1 MKSFDSAGWQ
11 IIQAEAI
18 APLTNSGDSS
28 AFAKAGLFQLSAQ
41 GQHLSVNGAW
51 PATEWRPG
59 HAQQFLAAAHKTGGH
74 QQGAEQGEF
83 PRTEFNR
90 LVSQGDLTQE
100 EVHFQRSNRD
110 PFLEAVMA
118 PLEQRAAAGGQLLQA
133 KGLAQ
138 NIIST
143 VIQQPHDRISATAGR
158 QHDDGTTQLVRQ
170 SEGGT
175 LFENF
180 GADQEIRRLFLAE
193 LQSFSR
199 SADGSG
205 EVTVLTEPLHQ
216 DGAQGGVRLHDEYAG
231 WFLSSAGLGQDQRIS
246 ARDAGF
252 SCQVAWCRGH

>member
-1 MKSFDSAGWQ
+1 MNSLDSAGRQ
-11 IIQAEAI
+11 IFEAEAV
-18 APLTNSGDSS
+18 ASLTHGCDST
-28 AFAKAGLFQLSAQ
+28 ALAEAGLLQFAAQ
-41 GQHLSVNGAW
+41 GQHLSVNRAW
-51 PATEWRPG
+51 PSAEWRPS
-59 HAQQFLAAAHKTGGH
+59 HAQQFLAAAHQTGGH
-74 QQGAEQGEF
+74 QQGAEQREF
-83 PRTEFNR
+83 PRTEFHW

-110 PFLEAVMA
+110 PLLEAVMA
-118 PLEQRAAAGGQLLQA
+118 PLEQRAAAGSQLLQA

-143 VIQQPHDRISATAGR
+143 VIQQPHDRISATACR
-158 QHDDGTTQLVRQ
+158 QHYDGTTQLLRQ

-180 GADQEIRRLFLAE
+180 GADQEIRRLLLAE